1 MKQRTHGKE
10 KIEHIAWEAAPITT
24 SSGIL
29 SSLASWDCPSTRTRS
44 ESTCF
49 RRIRLRNPP
58 PQPHPPP
65 RPLLPGSNAIKIAGG
80 GNEPR
85 RKRTDFLAGFDQKT
99 DKGISHVP
107 RIARRLDGER
117 EEEKA
122 RGRDGDGGSSASGQ
136 SFALSL
142 SFFSR
147 RVSWLVSVT
156 KREPSSVHKFVE
168 FRWNAT
174 ESAGLNFKIGEF

>member
-29 SSLASWDCPSTRTRS
+29 SSLASWGC
-44 ESTCF
+44 
-49 RRIRLRNPP
+49 PP

-65 RPLLPGSNAIKIAGG
+65 RPLLPASNAIKIAGG

-85 RKRTDFLAGFDQKT
+85 RKRTDFLAGFGQKT
-99 DKGISHVP
+99 GKGISHVP